1 MISRL
6 RNITIQ
12 LDEAL
17 QVLEEAR
24 FKIWV
29 KTEVWP
35 EAVDLWLDEICR
47 TVAK

>member
-24 FKIWV
+24 FKIWL

-35 EAVDLWLDEICR
+35 EAVNLWVDEIGR
-47 TVAK
+47 AMAK